1 MTLVHS
7 FAPLASPDATCLILG
22 SMPGKASLAA
32 QQYYAHPRNYFWPFL
47 ELILEI
53 TPGLPYAERCDA
65 LLQRQVAVW
74 DVLKACTRSGSL
86 DADIIES
93 SIVANDLDGF
103 LRQHRHIKR
112 VFFNGAK
119 AQSSFR
125 RHVLPGLP
133 EDLRGRVQLIRL
145 PSTSPANASIPMA
158 EKLRDWQQLLD
169 GREQVGRQE

>member
-7 FAPLASPDATCLILG
+7 FAPLASSDATCLILG
-22 SMPGKASLAA
+22 SMPGKVSLAA

-53 TPGLPYAERCDA
+53 APGLPYAERCEA
-65 LLQRQVAVW
+65 LLSRQVAVW

-93 SIVANDLDGF
+93 SIIANDLGGF
-103 LRQHRHIKR
+103 LNRHQNVRR

-119 AQSSFR
+119 AESSFR

-133 EDLRGRVQLIRL
+133 EHLLSRLQLIRL
-145 PSTSPANASIPMA
+145 PSTSPANASISMA
-158 EKLRDWQQLLD
+158 VKLREWQQLLD
-169 GREQVGRQE
+169 GRGA